1 MTEPVR
7 IQMKREKGF
16 NLQEHSKAIN
26 GLPAIRVDRATK
38 WGNPFKPGEE
48 YVIADDDTATI
59 SVSSDKM
66 EGIVHFYEIAI
77 RGENV
82 RKHTKECPFCGA
94 KAYPNM
100 RATSGRPV
108 HTIACAVC
116 TANVWANSCEAALR
130 IWNRRADERKSAEA
144 EKATC
149 IQTDCD

>member
-48 YVIADDDTATI
+48 YVIADDYTATI

-77 RGENV
+77 RDENV
-82 RKHTKECPFCGA
+82 RKRYDLPSPEEI
-94 KAYPNM
+94 
-100 RATSGRPV
+100 RAELAGKNL
-108 HTIACAVC
+108 ACWCKPDQPCHADVL
-116 TANVWANSCEAALR
+116 LR
-130 IWNRRADERKSAEA
+130 IANE
-144 EKATC
+144 TP
-149 IQTDCD
+149 